1 MFTISKISTHAREL
15 NKEQHSTRYSKIIE
29 TLRLSSQSGSNLPEF
44 LESEKAMRKAAIV
57 RIKAEDQARRV
68 AATEAHIAL
77 VNDALRRNR

>member
-1 MFTISKISTHAREL
+1 MCLSQQRDANQTRRTKMKSNDRARQAAE
-15 NKEQHSTRYSKIIE
+15 TR
-29 TLRLSSQSGSNLPEF
+29 
-44 LESEKAMRKAAIV
+44 ESEKAMRKAAIA

>member
-44 LESEKAMRKAAIV
+44 LDLSLYDKIIFSVYNK
-57 RIKAEDQARRV
+57 
-68 AATEAHIAL
+68 
-77 VNDALRRNR
+77 